1 MAIRASSESI
11 RDMKA
16 TLQKTVRD
24 IQVIQT
30 NVKGA
35 MRASSGWND
44 AQGQQYQAL
53 MQQIA
58 RLTDSPTHTLQ
69 AAIPKLEKLAQ
80 SLDAYGKV
88 RF

>member
-1 MAIRASSESI
+1 MAISSSSETI

-16 TLQKTVRD
+16 TLQKTVRE

-35 MRASSGWND
+35 MRSSANWND

-53 MQQIA
+53 MRQIA
-58 RLTDSPTHTLQ
+58 QLTDSPTSTLN

-88 RF
+88 KF